1 MNRWV
6 TRSVAILATG
16 SLLFAGVVAPATAA
30 REDGTNWPNPTAL
43 GLADCTFTGPFID
56 SPLYGVFA
64 DETVPRRRWICSSF
78 DITLAISQYP
88 TAAEAKAAEESA
100 IGQWHTSYARFHGCS
115 PNGDA
120 GGCGTIRRIGDGRVF
135 AGNDSANYGVKVTI
149 PTDAATNTWGWTQGA
164 WARNGTYVAIVE
176 QTSLD
181 FAGGYFSASELF
193 AAAKNLATNPPSG
206 IAAGSFPT
214 PTTTGGGSTSSPAAN
229 KKHSKRAKANAAASG
244 TRAFAKQR
252 QKRYNRLTTPTVKQ
266 LRANGTSKSAAKKA
280 RFSGFRPRPSKQ
292 VWINVGGVCLRAKGK
307 TTGAWKKKPCPNVR
321 WNKARR

>member
-1 MNRWV
+1 MNHWI
-6 TRSVAILATG
+6 TRSTAILAAG
-16 SLLFAGVVAPATAA
+16 SLLLAGGMVPATAA
-30 REDGTNWPNPTAL
+30 HDDGANWPQPSTL
-43 GLADCTFTGPFID
+43 GLTDCMFSGPFID
-56 SPLYGVFA
+56 APYKGVFA
-64 DETVPRRRWICSSF
+64 DQDVPRRRWSCSSF
-78 DITLAISQYP
+78 DVTFAVARYSTTAQA
-88 TAAEAKAAEESA
+88 TAAEDST
-100 IGQWHTSYARFHGCS
+100 IGAWHSSYARTHKCD
-115 PNGDA
+115 PTGDA